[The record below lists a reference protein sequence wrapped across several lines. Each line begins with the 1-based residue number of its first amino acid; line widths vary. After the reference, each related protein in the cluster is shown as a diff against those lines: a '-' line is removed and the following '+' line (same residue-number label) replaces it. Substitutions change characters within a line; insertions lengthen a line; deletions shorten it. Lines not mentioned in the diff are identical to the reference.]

1 VAPNTWS
8 LQGRRA
14 LVTGGCE
21 GIGLAI
27 VRALTSLGAHVV
39 VNHPPSTRWDTVTSV
54 DLPAECHIVEADIGD
69 SKAITG
75 MFERVADASECLDI
89 LVNNA
94 GIFPRTPVTELD
106 ESQWDDVLAV
116 NLKGAFLCAQEAVH
130 LLQRSQCARIIN
142 ISSTAFM
149 TGSPRGVH
157 YAASKGGMVAM
168 TRSLARAL
176 APDITVNAVAPGMTR
191 TRQPERDARSF
202 EEAGSEIPLGRIAE
216 PNDIAD
222 VVAFLAGAGSR
233 YITGQ
238 TIVVDGGA
246 VLTS

>member
-1 VAPNTWS
+1 
-8 LQGRRA
+8 LKGRQA

-27 VRALTSLGAHVV
+27 VRALTSLGAYVV
-39 VNHPPSTRWDTVTSV
+39 VNHPPSTRWDTVTPV
-54 DLPAECHIVEADIGD
+54 DLPAECCTVEADVGD
-69 SKAITG
+69 AKAITG
-75 MFERVADASECLDI
+75 MFERVADASGCLDI

-94 GIFPRTPVTELD
+94 GVFPRTPFMELD

-116 NLKGAFLCAQEAVH
+116 NLKGAFLCAQEATR
-130 LLQRSQCARIIN
+130 LLKGSECARIIN
-142 ISSTAFM
+142 IASTAFM

-191 TRQPERDARSF
+191 TRQPERDARAF
-202 EEAGSEIPLGRIAE
+202 EEAGSQIPLGRIAE